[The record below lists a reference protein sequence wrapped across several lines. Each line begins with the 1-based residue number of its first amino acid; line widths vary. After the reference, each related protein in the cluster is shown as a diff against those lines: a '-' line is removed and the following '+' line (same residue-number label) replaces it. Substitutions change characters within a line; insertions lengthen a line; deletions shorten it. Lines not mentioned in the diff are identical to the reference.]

1 MGCLI
6 RGVFGFHLGELIRM
20 QTEENEAKGKK
31 KRDGRERKERSNG
44 AERST
49 VEQQK
54 RMTAEK
60 KSSKAQK

>member
-31 KRDGRERKERSNG
+31 KE
-44 AERST
+44 T
-49 VEQQK
+49 VEKGRREATEQK
-54 RMTAEK
+54 EVL
-60 KSSKAQK
+60 